1 MVKYKMINIYFDN
14 NLCKQF
20 HYGIKG
26 SDIVADLYPEIKNKA
41 IALKINGELYDL
53 SREITENCTFE
64 VITIDSEEGL
74 EIIRHD
80 TAHIMAQAVKEIF
93 PNTQVT
99 IGPTIKNGFYYD
111 FATSHNFSSDDLE
124 IIEKKMTEI
133 INKNESFIRE
143 VWSREK
149 AINFFSSI
157 GEDYKVKIISKIPS
171 NENITVYKQGNFI
184 DLCRGPHAPSTKT
197 SNAFKLTKVSG
208 SYWEGNSN
216 NAKLQRIY
224 GTAWR
229 NEDELKSYLNNL
241 VEIEKR
247 DHRKIGKELELFH
260 IQNEALGQIFWHAKG
275 WTIYRIIENYIRKK
289 LENNGYIE
297 VKTPLLLNKELW
309 EKSGHWD
316 KFRENMFLSEVE
328 DKSLAIKP
336 MNCPCH
342 VQIFNSKIRSY
353 RDLPIRMAEFGICH
367 RYEASGALHGL
378 MRVRGFTQDDAH
390 IFCTESQI
398 TSESLKF
405 CNLLME
411 VYKDFGFTD
420 ILVKFSDRPE
430 KRAGTDETWDKA
442 EAALKKSVE
451 AANLNYVLNP
461 GDGAFYGPKLEFTL
475 TDAIGREWQC
485 GTLQMDFVLPER
497 LGAYY
502 IGSDGKKHHPVML
515 HRAILGTFERFI
527 GILIE
532 HHSGKF
538 PVWLSP
544 VQLSILTISE
554 DVIDYANFLKS
565 KVEEHNIRVEIDTT
579 REKVNYKIRSHIHK
593 KVPVLWIIGNKEAKE
608 ESVSIRYLGSN
619 EQYSMSAD
627 KALKTLLTYASI

>member
-1 MVKYKMINIYFDN
+1 MISIYFNN

-20 HYGIKG
+20 HNCVKG
-26 SDIVADLYPEIKNKA
+26 HDVVADLFPELGKKV

-53 SREITENCTFE
+53 SREITENCNIE
-64 VITIDSEEGL
+64 IITIDSEEGL

-93 PNTQVT
+93 PDVQVT
-99 IGPTIKNGFYYD
+99 IGPTIKDGFYYD
-111 FATSHNFSSDDLE
+111 FATNHNFSSNDLE
-124 IIEKKMTEI
+124 TIEKKMTEI
-133 INKNESFIRE
+133 INKNEKFIRE
-143 VWSREK
+143 VWTREK
-149 AINFFSSI
+149 AIDFFSSI
-157 GEDYKVKIISKIPS
+157 GEHYKVKIISKIP
-171 NENITVYKQGNFI
+171 NEENITVYKQGDFI
-184 DLCRGPHAPSTKT
+184 DLCRGPHAPSTET
-197 SNAFKLTKVSG
+197 SKAFKLTKVSG

-216 NAKLQRIY
+216 NEKLQRIY
-224 GTAWR
+224 GTAWS
-229 NEDELKSYLNNL
+229 NENDLKSYLNNL

-260 IQNEALGQIFWHAKG
+260 IQNEALGQVFWHAKG
-275 WTIYRIIENYIRKK
+275 WTIYRIIESYIRKK
-289 LENNGYIE
+289 LQNNGYIE

-328 DKSLAIKP
+328 DKLLAIKP

-342 VQIFNSKIRSY
+342 VQIFNSKVRSY

-390 IFCTESQI
+390 IFCTESQV

-430 KRAGTDETWDKA
+430 KRAGSDETWNKA

-451 AANLNYVLNP
+451 AANLSYVLNP

-475 TDAIGREWQC
+475 RDAIGREWQC

-502 IGSDGKKHHPVML
+502 TGSDGKKHHPVML

-532 HHSGKF
+532 HHSGKLPF
-538 PVWLSP
+538 WLSP
-544 VQLSILTISE
+544 IQLSILTISE
-554 DVIDYANFLKS
+554 SSIEYAKYLKS
-565 KVEEHNIRVEIDTT
+565 KAEEHNIRVEIDITS
-579 REKVNYKIRSHIHK
+579 EKVNYKIRACINK

-608 ESVSIRYLGSN
+608 ESVSIRHLGSN
-619 EQYSMSAD
+619 EQHTMPAD

>member
-1 MVKYKMINIYFDN
+1 MINIHFSN

-20 HYGIKG
+20 HRGIKG
-26 SDIVADLYPEIKNKA
+26 HDIVNDLFPKLKNET
-41 IALKINGELYDL
+41 IAAKVNGELYDL
-53 SREITENCTFE
+53 SREIIENCTFE
-64 VITIDSEEGL
+64 VITINSEEGL

-80 TAHIMAQAVKEIF
+80 TAHIMAQAVKEMF
-93 PNTQVT
+93 PDVQIT
-99 IGPTIKNGFYYD
+99 IGPTIKDGFYYD
-111 FATSHNFSSDDLE
+111 FATNHNFSSDDLE
-124 IIEKKMTEI
+124 IIEKKMIEI

-143 VWSREK
+143 VWSREE
-149 AINFFSSI
+149 AIKFFSSI
-157 GEDYKVKIISKIPS
+157 GEDYKVKIISNIPS
-171 NENITVYKQGNFI
+171 NENITVYKQGSFT

-197 SNAFKLTKVSG
+197 SRAFKLTKVSG
-208 SYWEGNSN
+208 SYWQGNSN
-216 NAKLQRIY
+216 NERLQRIY

-229 NEDELKSYLNNL
+229 NEEELKLYLNNL
-241 VEIEKR
+241 IEAEKR
-247 DHRKIGKELELFH
+247 DHRKIGRELELFH
-260 IQNEALGQIFWHAKG
+260 IQNEACGQIFWHTKG

-297 VKTPLLLNKELW
+297 VKTPILLNKELW

-316 KFRENMFLSEVE
+316 KFRENMFLSEAE
-328 DKSLAIKP
+328 DKTLAIKP

-342 VQIFNSKIRSY
+342 IQIFNSKIRSY
-353 RDLPIRMAEFGICH
+353 RDLPIRMAEFGTCH

-398 TSESLKF
+398 TSEALKF
-405 CNLLME
+405 CNLLIE
-411 VYKDFGFTD
+411 IYKDFGFTD
-420 ILVKFSDRPE
+420 ILVKFSDRP
-430 KRAGTDETWDKA
+430 KNRAGSDEIWDKA

-451 AANLNYVLNP
+451 VANLSYVLNP

-475 TDAIGREWQC
+475 KDAIGREWQC

-538 PVWLSP
+538 PMWLAP
-544 VQLSILTISE
+544 IQLSILTISE
-554 DVIDYANFLKS
+554 DSINYANSLKI
-565 KVEEHNIRVEIDTT
+565 KAEEHNIRVELDTT
-579 REKVNYKIRSHIHK
+579 NEKINYKIRNHIHK
-593 KVPVLWIIGNKEAKE
+593 KVPVFWIVGKKEVE
-608 ESVSIRYLGSN
+608 ENSVSIRYLESN
-619 EQYSMSAD
+619 KQHVMPID
-627 KALKTLLTYASI
+627 KALKTLLTCASI

>member
-1 MVKYKMINIYFDN
+1 MVKYKMINIYFN
-14 NLCKQF
+14 NNSCKQF
-20 HYGIKG
+20 HHGIKG
-26 SDIVADLYPEIKNKA
+26 SDVVADIFPELEKKA

-53 SREITENCTFE
+53 SREITENCSFE
-64 VITIDSEEGL
+64 IITIDSEEGL

-99 IGPTIKNGFYYD
+99 IGPTIKDGFYYD

-133 INKNESFIRE
+133 INKNENFIRE

-197 SNAFKLTKVSG
+197 SKAFKLTKVSG
-208 SYWEGNSN
+208 SYWEGNSS

-229 NEDELKSYLNNL
+229 NENELKSYLNNL
-241 VEIEKR
+241 IEIEKR

-297 VKTPLLLNKELW
+297 VKTPILLDKELW

-316 KFRENMFLSEVE
+316 KFRENMFLSEV
-328 DKSLAIKP
+328 DNKSLAIKP

-342 VQIFNSKIRSY
+342 VQIFNSKVRSY
-353 RDLPIRMAEFGICH
+353 RDLPIRMAEFGTCH

-430 KRAGTDETWDKA
+430 KRAGTDEIWDKA

-451 AANLNYVLNP
+451 AAKLSYVLNP

-475 TDAIGREWQC
+475 KDAIGREWQC

-502 IGSDGKKHHPVML
+502 TGRDGKKHHPVML

-532 HHSGKF
+532 HHSGKL

-544 VQLSILTISE
+544 VQLSILTINE
-554 DVIDYANFLKS
+554 DSIDYANSLKS
-565 KVEEHNIRVEIDTT
+565 KVEKHNIRVEIDTT

>member
-1 MVKYKMINIYFDN
+1 MINIYFN
-14 NLCKQF
+14 YNSSKQF
-20 HYGIKG
+20 YRGVKG
-26 SDIVADLYPEIKNKA
+26 HDVVNDLFPELKKKA
-41 IALKINGELYDL
+41 IAVKVNGESYDL
-53 SREITENCTFE
+53 SREITEDCTFE
-64 VITIDSEEGL
+64 VITINSEEAL

-93 PNTQVT
+93 PDTQIT
-99 IGPTIKNGFYYD
+99 IGPTIKDGFYYD
-111 FATSHNFSSDDLE
+111 FATNHNFSSDDLE
-124 IIEKKMTEI
+124 VIEKKMIEI
-133 INKNESFIRE
+133 INRNESFIRE
-143 VWSREK
+143 VWSREE
-149 AINFFSSI
+149 AIKFFSSI
-157 GEDYKVKIISKIPS
+157 GEDYKVKIISNIPS

-197 SNAFKLTKVSG
+197 SRAFKLTKVSG
-208 SYWEGNSN
+208 SYWQGNSN
-216 NAKLQRIY
+216 NERLQRVY

-229 NEDELKSYLNNL
+229 NEEELKSYLNNL
-241 VEIEKR
+241 IEIEKR

-260 IQNEALGQIFWHAKG
+260 IQNEACGQIFWHTKG
-275 WTIYRIIENYIRKK
+275 WTIYRIIEEYIRKK
-289 LENNGYIE
+289 LESNGYIE
-297 VKTPLLLNKELW
+297 VKTPILLNKELW

-316 KFRENMFLSEVE
+316 KFRENMFLSEAE
-328 DKSLAIKP
+328 DKTLAIKP

-342 VQIFNSKIRSY
+342 IQIFNSKIRSY
-353 RDLPIRMAEFGICH
+353 RDLPIRMAEFGTCH

-398 TSESLKF
+398 TSEALKF

-420 ILVKFSDRPE
+420 ILVRFSDRPE
-430 KRAGTDETWDKA
+430 NRAGSDETWDKA

-451 AANLNYVLNP
+451 AANLSYVLNP
-461 GDGAFYGPKLEFTL
+461 GDGAFYGPKLEFVL

-502 IGSDGKKHHPVML
+502 IGSDGKKHHPIML

-532 HHSGKF
+532 HYAGKF
-538 PVWLSP
+538 PMWLAP
-544 VQLSILTISE
+544 IQLSILTITE
-554 DVIDYANFLKS
+554 DATDYANSLKI
-565 KVEEHNIRVEIDTT
+565 KAEEHNIRVELDTT
-579 REKVNYKIRSHIHK
+579 NEKINYKIRNHIHK
-593 KVPVLWIIGNKEAKE
+593 KIPVFWIIGKKEVE
-608 ESVSIRYLGSN
+608 ENSVSIRYLGSN
-619 EQYSMSAD
+619 KQYVMHID
-627 KALKTLLTYASI
+627 KALKTLLTCASI

>member
-1 MVKYKMINIYFDN
+1 MINIYFNN

-20 HYGIKG
+20 HRGIKG
-26 SDIVADLYPEIKNKA
+26 YDVVADLFPELKNKA
-41 IALKINGELYDL
+41 IAVKVNGESYDL

-64 VITIDSEEGL
+64 VITTNSEEGL

-93 PNTQVT
+93 PDTQIT
-99 IGPTIKNGFYYD
+99 IGPTIKDGFYYD
-111 FATSHNFSSDDLE
+111 FATEHNFSSNDLE
-124 IIEKKMTEI
+124 IIEKKMIEI

-143 VWSREK
+143 VWTREE
-149 AINFFSSI
+149 AIKFFSSI
-157 GEDYKVKIISKIPS
+157 GEDYKVKIISKIPN

-197 SNAFKLTKVSG
+197 SKSFKLTKVSG
-208 SYWEGNSN
+208 SYWQGNSSN
-216 NAKLQRIY
+216 EKLQRIY

-229 NEDELKSYLNNL
+229 NEEELKSYLNNL
-241 VEIEKR
+241 IEIEKR

-260 IQNEALGQIFWHAKG
+260 IQNEACGQVFWHKKG
-275 WTIYRIIENYIRKK
+275 WTIYRTIENYIRKK
-289 LENNGYIE
+289 LETNGYIE
-297 VKTPLLLNKELW
+297 VKTPMLLNKELW

-316 KFRENMFLSEVE
+316 KFRENMFLSEAE
-328 DKSLAIKP
+328 DKVLAIKP

-342 VQIFNSKIRSY
+342 IQIFNSKIRSY

-390 IFCTESQI
+390 IFCTESQVI
-398 TSESLKF
+398 SEALKF

-411 VYKDFGFTD
+411 VYKDFGFTN

-430 KRAGTDETWDKA
+430 NRAGSDETWDRA
-442 EAALKKSVE
+442 ESALKKSVE

-461 GDGAFYGPKLEFTL
+461 GDGAFYGPKLEFVL
-475 TDAIGREWQC
+475 KDAIGREWQC

-502 IGSDGKKHHPVML
+502 VGSDGKKHHPIML

-538 PVWLSP
+538 PIWLAP
-544 VQLSILTISE
+544 TQLSILTISE
-554 DVIDYANFLKS
+554 ESIEYANSLKT
-565 KVEEHNIRVEIDTT
+565 KAEEHNIRVELDATN
-579 REKVNYKIRSHIHK
+579 EKINYKIRNHIHK
-593 KVPVLWIIGNKEAKE
+593 KIPVFWIVGKKEVNE
-608 ESVSIRYLGSN
+608 NSVSIRYLESN
-619 EQYSMSAD
+619 TQQVMPID
-627 KALKTLLTYASI
+627 KALKTLLTCVSI

>member
-1 MVKYKMINIYFDN
+1 MINIHFSN

-20 HYGIKG
+20 HRGIKG
-26 SDIVADLYPEIKNKA
+26 HDIVNDLFPKLKNET
-41 IALKINGELYDL
+41 IAAKVNGELYDL
-53 SREITENCTFE
+53 SREIIENCTFE
-64 VITIDSEEGL
+64 VITINSEEGL

-80 TAHIMAQAVKEIF
+80 TAHIMAQAVKEMF
-93 PNTQVT
+93 PDVQIT
-99 IGPTIKNGFYYD
+99 IGPTIKDGFYYD
-111 FATSHNFSSDDLE
+111 FATNHNFSSDDLE
-124 IIEKKMTEI
+124 IIEKKMIEI

-143 VWSREK
+143 VWSREE
-149 AINFFSSI
+149 AIKFFSSI
-157 GEDYKVKIISKIPS
+157 GEDYKVKIISNIPS
-171 NENITVYKQGNFI
+171 NENITVYKQGSFT

-197 SNAFKLTKVSG
+197 SRAFKLTKVSG
-208 SYWEGNSN
+208 SYWQGNSN
-216 NAKLQRIY
+216 NERLQRIY

-229 NEDELKSYLNNL
+229 NEEELKLYLNNL
-241 VEIEKR
+241 IEAEKR
-247 DHRKIGKELELFH
+247 DHRKIGRELELFH
-260 IQNEALGQIFWHAKG
+260 IQNEACGQIFWHTKG

-297 VKTPLLLNKELW
+297 VKTPILLNKELW

-316 KFRENMFLSEVE
+316 KFRENMFLSEAE
-328 DKSLAIKP
+328 DKTLAIKP

-342 VQIFNSKIRSY
+342 IQIFNSKIRSY
-353 RDLPIRMAEFGICH
+353 RDLPIRMAEFGTCH

-398 TSESLKF
+398 TSEALKF
-405 CNLLME
+405 CNLLIE
-411 VYKDFGFTD
+411 IYKDFGFTD
-420 ILVKFSDRPE
+420 ILVKFSDRP
-430 KRAGTDETWDKA
+430 KNRAGSDEIWDKA

-451 AANLNYVLNP
+451 VANLSYVLNP

-475 TDAIGREWQC
+475 KDAIGREWQC

-538 PVWLSP
+538 PMWLAP
-544 VQLSILTISE
+544 IQLSILTISE
-554 DVIDYANFLKS
+554 DSINYANSLKI
-565 KVEEHNIRVEIDTT
+565 KAEEHNIRIELDTT
-579 REKVNYKIRSHIHK
+579 NEKINYKIRNHIHK
-593 KVPVLWIIGNKEAKE
+593 KVPVFWIVGKKEVE
-608 ESVSIRYLGSN
+608 ENSVSIRYLESN
-619 EQYSMSAD
+619 KQHVMPID
-627 KALKTLLTYASI
+627 KALKTLLTCASI

>member
-1 MVKYKMINIYFDN
+1 MINIYFN
-14 NLCKQF
+14 YNSSKQF
-20 HYGIKG
+20 YRGVKG
-26 SDIVADLYPEIKNKA
+26 HDVVNDLFPELKKKA
-41 IALKINGELYDL
+41 IAVKVNGESYDL
-53 SREITENCTFE
+53 SREITEDCTFE
-64 VITIDSEEGL
+64 VITINSEEAL

-93 PNTQVT
+93 PDTQIT
-99 IGPTIKNGFYYD
+99 IGPTIKDGFYYD
-111 FATSHNFSSDDLE
+111 FATNHNFSSDDLE
-124 IIEKKMTEI
+124 VIEKKMIEI
-133 INKNESFIRE
+133 INRNESFIRE
-143 VWSREK
+143 VWSREE
-149 AINFFSSI
+149 AIKFFSSI
-157 GEDYKVKIISKIPS
+157 GEDYKVKIISNIPS

-197 SNAFKLTKVSG
+197 SRAFKLTKVSG
-208 SYWEGNSN
+208 SYWQGNSN
-216 NAKLQRIY
+216 NERLQRVY

-229 NEDELKSYLNNL
+229 NEEELKSYLNNL
-241 VEIEKR
+241 IEIEKR

-260 IQNEALGQIFWHAKG
+260 IQNEACGQIFWHTKG
-275 WTIYRIIENYIRKK
+275 WTIYRIIEEYIRKK
-289 LENNGYIE
+289 LESNGYIE
-297 VKTPLLLNKELW
+297 VKTPILLNKELW

-316 KFRENMFLSEVE
+316 KFRENMFLSEAE
-328 DKSLAIKP
+328 DKTLAIKP

-342 VQIFNSKIRSY
+342 IQIFNSKIRSY
-353 RDLPIRMAEFGICH
+353 RDLPIRMAEFGTCH

-398 TSESLKF
+398 TSEALKF

-420 ILVKFSDRPE
+420 ILVRFSDRPE
-430 KRAGTDETWDKA
+430 NRAGSDETWDKA

-451 AANLNYVLNP
+451 AANLSYVLNP
-461 GDGAFYGPKLEFTL
+461 GDGAFYGPKLEFVL

-502 IGSDGKKHHPVML
+502 IGSDGKKHHPIML

-532 HHSGKF
+532 HYAGKF
-538 PVWLSP
+538 PMWLAP
-544 VQLSILTISE
+544 IQLSILTISE
-554 DVIDYANFLKS
+554 DATDYANSLRIKA
-565 KVEEHNIRVEIDTT
+565 EAHNIRVELDTT
-579 REKVNYKIRSHIHK
+579 NEKITYKIRNHIHK
-593 KVPVLWIIGNKEAKE
+593 KIPVFWIIGKKEVE
-608 ESVSIRYLGSN
+608 ENSVSIRYLGSN
-619 EQYSMSAD
+619 KQYVMHID
-627 KALKTLLTYASI
+627 KALKTLLTCASI

>member
-1 MVKYKMINIYFDN
+1 MINIYFN
-14 NLCKQF
+14 YNSSKQF
-20 HYGIKG
+20 YRGVKG
-26 SDIVADLYPEIKNKA
+26 HDVVNDLFPELKKKA
-41 IALKINGELYDL
+41 IAVKVNGESYDL
-53 SREITENCTFE
+53 SREITEDCTFE
-64 VITIDSEEGL
+64 VITINSEEAL

-93 PNTQVT
+93 PDTQIT
-99 IGPTIKNGFYYD
+99 IGPTIKDGFYYD
-111 FATSHNFSSDDLE
+111 FATNHNFSSDDLE
-124 IIEKKMTEI
+124 VIEKKMIEI
-133 INKNESFIRE
+133 INRNESFIRE
-143 VWSREK
+143 VWSREE
-149 AINFFSSI
+149 AIKFFSSI
-157 GEDYKVKIISKIPS
+157 GEDYKVKIISNIPS

-197 SNAFKLTKVSG
+197 SRAFKLTKVSG
-208 SYWEGNSN
+208 SYWQGNSN
-216 NAKLQRIY
+216 NERLQRVY

-229 NEDELKSYLNNL
+229 NEEELKSYLNNL
-241 VEIEKR
+241 IEIEKR

-260 IQNEALGQIFWHAKG
+260 IQNEACGQIFWHTKG
-275 WTIYRIIENYIRKK
+275 WTIYRIIEEYIRKK
-289 LENNGYIE
+289 LESNGYIE
-297 VKTPLLLNKELW
+297 VKTPILLNKELW

-316 KFRENMFLSEVE
+316 KFRENMFLSEAE
-328 DKSLAIKP
+328 DKTLAIKP

-342 VQIFNSKIRSY
+342 IQIFNSKIRSY
-353 RDLPIRMAEFGICH
+353 RDLPIRMAEFGTCH

-398 TSESLKF
+398 TSEALKF

-420 ILVKFSDRPE
+420 ILVRFSDRPE
-430 KRAGTDETWDKA
+430 NRAGSDETWDKA

-451 AANLNYVLNP
+451 AANLSYVLNP
-461 GDGAFYGPKLEFTL
+461 GDGAFYGPKLEFVL

-502 IGSDGKKHHPVML
+502 IGSDGKKHHPIML

-532 HHSGKF
+532 HYAGKF
-538 PVWLSP
+538 PMWLAP
-544 VQLSILTISE
+544 IQLSILTITE
-554 DVIDYANFLKS
+554 DATDYANSLKI
-565 KVEEHNIRVEIDTT
+565 KAEAHNIRVELDTT
-579 REKVNYKIRSHIHK
+579 NEKINYKIRNHIHNK
-593 KVPVLWIIGNKEAKE
+593 IPVFWIIGKKEVE
-608 ESVSIRYLGSN
+608 ENSVSIRYLGSN
-619 EQYSMSAD
+619 KQYVMHID
-627 KALKTLLTYASI
+627 KALKTLLTCASI

>member
-1 MVKYKMINIYFDN
+1 MINIYFN
-14 NLCKQF
+14 NNSCKQF
-20 HYGIKG
+20 HHGIKG
-26 SDIVADLYPEIKNKA
+26 SDVVADIFPELEKKA

-53 SREITENCTFE
+53 SREITENCSFE
-64 VITIDSEEGL
+64 IITIDSEEGL

-99 IGPTIKNGFYYD
+99 IGPTIKDGFYYD

-133 INKNESFIRE
+133 INKNENFIRE

-197 SNAFKLTKVSG
+197 SKAFKLTKVSG
-208 SYWEGNSN
+208 SYWEGNSS

-229 NEDELKSYLNNL
+229 NENELKSYLNNL
-241 VEIEKR
+241 IEIEKR

-297 VKTPLLLNKELW
+297 VKTPILLDKELW

-316 KFRENMFLSEVE
+316 KFRENMFLSEV
-328 DKSLAIKP
+328 DNKSLAIKP

-342 VQIFNSKIRSY
+342 VQIFNSKVRSY
-353 RDLPIRMAEFGICH
+353 RDLPIRMAEFGTCH

-411 VYKDFGFTD
+411 VYKDFGFTE

-430 KRAGTDETWDKA
+430 KRAGTDEIWDKA

-451 AANLNYVLNP
+451 AAKLSYVLNP

-475 TDAIGREWQC
+475 KDAIGREWQC

-502 IGSDGKKHHPVML
+502 TGSDGKKHHPVML

-532 HHSGKF
+532 HHSGKL

-544 VQLSILTISE
+544 IQLSILTINE
-554 DVIDYANFLKS
+554 DSIDYANSLKS
-565 KVEEHNIRVEIDTT
+565 KVEKHNIRVEVDTT